1 MHIGLCDVLDDD
13 GNIVVPPSNR
23 LVIRCRQE
31 PSIVIDPGNCVDRA
45 QMLVVLLRDLLL
57 SQIVLNR
64 WIKVSFVHG
73 HTSSR
78 QSAAYLNDLLILHTS
93 QEDVLLV
100 FIRVELDT
108 VGDLAV
114 RERLYALTCSESNMG
129 LVADG
134 TVLSSRC

>member
-64 WIKVSFVHG
+64 WINGELH
-73 HTSSR
+73 SR
-78 QSAAYLNDLLILHTS
+78 PHIVKAKRSLP
-93 QEDVLLV
+93 
-100 FIRVELDT
+100 
-108 VGDLAV
+108 G
-114 RERLYALTCSESNMG
+114 
-129 LVADG
+129 
-134 TVLSSRC
+134 